1 MVASALCTI
10 DCSVLSA
17 RTTTTICPM
26 CVAST
31 RDSVV
36 SSSGGE
42 SKMMMRSG

>member
-1 MVASALCTI
+1 MW
-10 DCSVLSA
+10 
-17 RTTTTICPM
+17 
-26 CVAST
+26 VAST